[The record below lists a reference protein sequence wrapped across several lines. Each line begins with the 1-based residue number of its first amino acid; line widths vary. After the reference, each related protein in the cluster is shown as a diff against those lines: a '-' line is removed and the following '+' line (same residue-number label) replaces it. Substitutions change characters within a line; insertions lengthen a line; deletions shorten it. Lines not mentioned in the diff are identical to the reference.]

1 MQLEKYHINLNE
13 FSKKK
18 DIELEQ
24 IKKNVYDNKETE
36 DWGMEN
42 PRDKLSSGEDE

>member
-1 MQLEKYHINLNE
+1 MQLEKYRINLNE

-24 IKKNVYDNKETE
+24 IKKNVYDNKDTD
-36 DWGMEN
+36 DWAMKN
-42 PRDKLSSGEDE
+42 LRDKLSSGEDE